1 MAPSPA
7 KEGWQGGG
15 GGCGCGMGSSQ
26 IKWRLDITT
35 FRSVHFCKVHTK
47 LQRQQRQVQSPLPI
61 PSPFSLFIPPL
72 VLRPCNFCSHKHN
85 NFQCALNCSGKRVAA
100 EYQLERG
107 RCCWQ
112 ALSLVYWSQ
121 TGSASHTHT
130 NTYTHAEG
138 WEQAE
143 GRGMCVYYTH
153 LATCVY
159 NCKSI

>member
-1 MAPSPA
+1 
-7 KEGWQGGG
+7 
-15 GGCGCGMGSSQ
+15 MGSSQ

-47 LQRQQRQVQSPLPI
+47 LQRQQRQVQSPLPPVQP
-61 PSPFSLFIPPL
+61 PSRYAHATSAPTSITISN
-72 VLRPCNFCSHKHN
+72 VRSTV
-85 NFQCALNCSGKRVAA
+85 VANGLLQGTRWQGA
-100 EYQLERG
+100 WTVVG

-130 NTYTHAEG
+130 HTHARRSVEG
-138 WEQAE
+138 CVGV
-143 GRGMCVYYTH
+143 GRGKGVCVYYTH

-159 NCKSI
+159 NCESI

>member
-1 MAPSPA
+1 
-7 KEGWQGGG
+7 
-15 GGCGCGMGSSQ
+15 MGSSQ

-61 PSPFSLFIPPL
+61 PSSFSLFIPPL

-100 EYQLERG
+100 GYQLERG

-130 NTYTHAEG
+130 NLYTHAEALRG
-138 WEQAE
+138 VWGQAE
-143 GRGMCVYYTH
+143 EGGVVYYTH